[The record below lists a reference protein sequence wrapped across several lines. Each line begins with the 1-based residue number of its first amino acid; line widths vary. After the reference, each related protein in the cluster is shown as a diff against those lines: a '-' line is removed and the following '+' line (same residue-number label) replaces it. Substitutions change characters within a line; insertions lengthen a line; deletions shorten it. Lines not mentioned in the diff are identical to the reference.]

1 MDLKRLLFLLLL
13 APSFLAAQGLAE
25 PDRLYRHSMDVY
37 GDVRVRSNDPDS
49 GDVLE
54 TIDTLGTLTYRKPFR
69 LDSMRIRPSDTSLLL
84 YYSFSGIA
92 DSLSADFGA
101 YITGGGVDS
110 TPTPPVAPPV
120 DFVPTANLVL
130 FFDPGDTASYPG
142 SGDTLYDLTA
152 NGNHGYIEGGIDT
165 VADGSNVVSLTTS
178 QVIEVAYDSLLHP
191 QDGMTAIMFVNSPF
205 AEGNVG
211 GAGTLG
217 SSPNRGWAMG
227 SNSADAI
234 RFYTSESGTDLVAT
248 SGLTEDIS
256 DRWVMFVGRHYP
268 GDSMSVTINSQ
279 WVGSATSGIPVT
291 NHDNGRALLI
301 GDRGD
306 RAGEQGGSYGPFLL
320 YDRAIRDSEV
330 DSIYNQYQARYGLA
344 SLQTHSPDTTLA
356 DTAWLITLTGQ
367 SNADGR
373 VGSASLPLSLADTIS
388 PNAYIWSGGQWVT
401 LTLANAY
408 GLDWGP
414 ELAIAKALTDS
425 MPTRVYYFVK
435 QAQGSTSLA
444 ERAARSD
451 WSPASSGE
459 MYDQWVAQYDTAI
472 ASIPIDY
479 IYRANVWIQGE
490 ADATDSAEAN
500 AYQVNLENLIDTWD
514 TETGLSTDWV
524 ICQTNDNINASFY
537 DAKAIVRAA
546 QAAVASARASVSIF
560 DPTGF
565 GLLNDNLHYNA
576 SGNIS
581 IGLQVQSILQE

>member
-1 MDLKRLLFLLLL
+1 MLALVPLIGHTQSVFGDLQ
-13 APSFLAAQGLAE
+13 APRVRTQSVFGGYVAEKAE
-25 PDRLYRHSMDVY
+25 P
-37 GDVRVRSNDPDS
+37 P
-49 GDVLE
+49 
-54 TIDTLGTLTYRKPFR
+54 
-69 LDSMRIRPSDTSLLL
+69 
-84 YYSFSGIA
+84 
-92 DSLSADFGA
+92 
-101 YITGGGVDS
+101 
-110 TPTPPVAPPV
+110 APLV
-120 DFVPTANLVL
+120 DFVPRANLVL
-130 FFDPGDTASYPG
+130 FFDPGDSASYPG
-142 SGDTLYDLTA
+142 SGDTLYDLTEYA
-152 NGNHGYIEGGIDT
+152 NHGYIEGTTDT
-165 VADGSNVVSLTTS
+165 VADGSTVVSLTTS
-178 QVIEVAYDSLLHP
+178 QVVEVAYDSLLHP
-191 QDGMTAIMFVNSPF
+191 ENGMTAIMFVNSPF
-205 AEGNVG
+205 AQSNVG
-211 GAGTLG
+211 GAGTLSG
-217 SSPNRGWAMG
+217 SPNRGWAMG

-248 SGLTEDIS
+248 SGLTKDIS

-279 WVGSATSGIPVT
+279 WIGSATSGIPVT

-306 RAGEQGGSYGPFLL
+306 RAAEQGGSYGPFLL

-344 SLQTHSPDTTLA
+344 ALQAHNPDTTLA
-356 DTAWLITLTGQ
+356 DTAWLVTLTGQ

-373 VGSASLPLSLADTIS
+373 VRGASLPLSLADTIS
-388 PNAYIWSGGQWVT
+388 PNAYIWNGGQWVT

-408 GLDWGP
+408 GEHWGP

-444 ERAARSD
+444 QRASKSD

-490 ADATDSAEAN
+490 GDATDSAEAN
-500 AYQVNLENLIDTWD
+500 AYQANLENLIDTWD
-514 TETGLSTDWV
+514 TETGLNTDWI
-524 ICQTNDNINASFY
+524 ICQTNNNINASFY

-546 QAAVASARASVSIF
+546 QAAVASARPSVSIF

-565 GLLNDNLHYNA
+565 GLLGDNLHYNA
-576 SGNIS
+576 AGNVS
-581 IGLQVQSILQE
+581 IGREVQAILQE